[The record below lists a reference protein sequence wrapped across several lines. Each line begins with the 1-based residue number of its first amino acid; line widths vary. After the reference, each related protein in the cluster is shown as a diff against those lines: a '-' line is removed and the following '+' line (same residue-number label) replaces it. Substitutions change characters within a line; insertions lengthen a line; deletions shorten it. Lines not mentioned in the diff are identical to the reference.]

1 MQILGREI
9 LDSTEDLDRVTLG
22 RAIAA
27 RRVTLGM
34 KRKDLAE
41 ASALSYPYIA
51 EIENGGKSPSQR
63 ALNAIAEALKVP
75 PSELLLYSEQ
85 ISDAPE
91 SHMQLA
97 TVAMTREPRS
107 SSPRKTTASTDSSAN
122 RLIEEMREELRL
134 LSRRVSR
141 LDDEVRGL
149 RALLDEGDG

>member
-1 MQILGREI
+1 M
-9 LDSTEDLDRVTLG
+9 DSTEDLGRIPLG

-41 ASALSYPYIA
+41 ASGLSYPYIA

-63 ALNAIAEALKVP
+63 ALNAIAEALKIP

-91 SHMQLA
+91 THMQLA
-97 TVAMTREPRS
+97 TVAMAREPRS
-107 SSPRKTTASTDSSAN
+107 GSARKAGAGTDSSTSL
-122 RLIEEMREELRL
+122 LIEEMREELRL

-141 LDDEVRGL
+141 LDDEVREL
-149 RALLDEGDG
+149 RARADEGDG